1 MTLKTIAFHS
11 SRGGTGKTVIAT
23 NLATIWAKKG
33 LRIALLDLDFR
44 APSLAGAFSKVIT
57 NSPKYWLNDYISGR
71 CKIEE
76 ALIDITSAYKF
87 KGKLF
92 LGLANP
98 SIEAIRST
106 MDKSRSWEVSAVK
119 RLFSMRE
126 KLSKK
131 MNIDYII
138 FDTSPG
144 LQYSSVNAV
153 VSSDTAIIVTTNDEV
168 DLEGSKNLIENLYME
183 LDKKPVILINKIF
196 PQTNQA
202 AKNTEKEVIN
212 KIERQL
218 KSPIVASIL
227 CYCDVLQAKRTSIL
241 AIEKPNHPFIKDLD
255 TIAKTLFL
263 TNKLNLDE

>member
-1 MTLKTIAFHS
+1 MDFSTI
-11 SRGGTGKTVIAT
+11 
-23 NLATIWAKKG
+23 
-33 LRIALLDLDFR
+33 D
-44 APSLAGAFSKVIT
+44 
-57 NSPKYWLNDYISGR
+57 NS
-71 CKIEE
+71 
-76 ALIDITSAYKF
+76 
-87 KGKLF
+87 
-92 LGLANP
+92 
-98 SIEAIRST
+98 
-106 MDKSRSWEVSAVK
+106 
-119 RLFSMRE
+119 
-126 KLSKK
+126 
-131 MNIDYII
+131 
-138 FDTSPG
+138 
-144 LQYSSVNAV
+144 
-153 VSSDTAIIVTTNDEV
+153 
-168 DLEGSKNLIENLYME
+168 GSKNLIENLYME